1 MNIYQNTEDN
11 SFNHSCNISGTQLLT
26 KENLKQHHDKVP
38 KNQETKCIK
47 CDHRVRSRSSLMKR
61 LSTLSCNVT
70 IRQLQRGIL
79 LNTKGQYMKELD
91 TLAVIAVNIFL
102 RKEVLRNIKEQYI
115 KE

>member
-38 KNQETKCIK
+38 KNQEIKCIK
-47 CDHRVRSRSSLMKR
+47 CDHRVRLRSSLMKG
-61 LSTLSCNVT
+61 LSTLACNVT

-79 LNTKGQYMKELD
+79 SNTKEQFMKG
-91 TLAVIAVNIFL
+91 
-102 RKEVLRNIKEQYI
+102 
-115 KE
+115 

>member
-38 KNQETKCIK
+38 KNQEI
-47 CDHRVRSRSSLMKR
+47 RVRLRSSLMKG
-61 LSTLSCNVT
+61 LSTLACNVT

-79 LNTKGQYMKELD
+79 LNTKEQFMKG
-91 TLAVIAVNIFL
+91 
-102 RKEVLRNIKEQYI
+102 
-115 KE
+115 